1 MRAAAGFAPTPALL
15 HSARPQ
21 ALQTPRM
28 KLGIDFGTSNSA
40 AAAVVDGVIVPVQF
54 GEQAQFKTSVY
65 FPEEMREPEDFALS
79 AAQQFQLEQLI
90 DAGRREAQ
98 LAGLVRTEAALRR
111 AALRIVRRDWMEAQM
126 REPRS
131 SAELLQNAVYGDAAL
146 DAFFAEGQ
154 GNLVQSPKSMLGYD
168 LHPRARQTITG
179 IATHILEHI
188 RLTAQRQ
195 LGGSIRAATVGRPVQ
210 FRSSMG
216 EAGNAQALEILHAAA
231 LAAGFD
237 TVEFIE
243 EPSAAAMR
251 HHAASGARHEVVV
264 VDIGGGTTDVAHAD
278 VGGSQAPQVRR
289 AWGVARGGTD
299 IDLALS
305 LAGFMPLFGRG
316 VTRVPNHHYTDAA
329 TVQDLTRQR
338 DFSRARFGDKVPQPF
353 RDRLQALQETGN
365 TARLSRGV
373 ERSKI
378 ALSSTQSH
386 VDALDYIEPGLH
398 AELQAPFLAQAA
410 GGFLDQMQTLL
421 AQVRTEIGHD
431 PEAVFLTGGMSR
443 APYVRSAVAQAF
455 PRSQLVLGDPSF
467 GVVQGLALA
476 AAERS

>member
-1 MRAAAGFAPTPALL
+1 
-15 HSARPQ
+15 
-21 ALQTPRM
+21 M

-40 AAAVVDGVIVPVQF
+40 AAAVVDGAIVPVQF
-54 GEQAQFKTSVY
+54 GADAQFKTSVY
-65 FPEEMREPEDFALS
+65 FPEVMREPEDFTLTS
-79 AAQQFQLEQLI
+79 AQEYQLDQLI
-90 DAGRREAQ
+90 DAGRRDAQ
-98 LAGLVRTEAALRR
+98 LSGHARTEEALRAAALRV
-111 AALRIVRRDWMEAQM
+111 VRREWMEAQM

-131 SAELLQNAVYGDAAL
+131 SAALLQNAVYGEDAL
-146 DAFFAEGQ
+146 DAYFAEGE

-168 LHPRARQTITG
+168 LHPRAKQTITG

-195 LGGSIRAATVGRPVQ
+195 LGQPVRAATLGRPVQ

-216 EAGNAQALEILHAAA
+216 DAGNVQALDILHAAA

-237 TVEFIE
+237 AVDFLE

-251 HHAASGARHEVVV
+251 HHAASDARHEVVV

-278 VGGSQAPQVRR
+278 VGGDEAPRVRR
-289 AWGVARGGTD
+289 AWGIARGGTD

-316 VTRVPNHHYTDAA
+316 QTRVPNHHYTDAA
-329 TVQDLTRQR
+329 TVHDLARQR
-338 DFSRARFGDKVPQPF
+338 DFARVRFGDKVPQPF
-353 RDRLQALQETGN
+353 RNRLHALQETSN
-365 TARLSRGV
+365 TARLSRNV

-378 ALSSTQSH
+378 ALSATATH
-386 VDALDYIEPGLH
+386 VADLGYIEPGLR
-398 AELQAPFLAQAA
+398 AELQAEGLATAA
-410 GGFLDQMQTLL
+410 GGFLGEMTVLLDQV
-421 AQVRTEIGHD
+421 AADIGHD

-443 APYVRSAVAQAF
+443 APYVREAVAAAF
-455 PRSQLVLGDPSF
+455 PRSRMVHGDPSF

-476 AAERS
+476 AARGN